1 MRFQNL
7 TEEEKELT
15 YDDVFLVPQYTEVT
29 SRMEVDLTPHD
40 GIGMTMPIVVA
51 NMNAV
56 AGRRMAETVTRRGG
70 MVVLPQDMSHDRIE
84 EIILFLKTRHPII
97 DTAVTLYED
106 ESLQTGL
113 NLISKRSHG
122 AVIVLDREKK
132 PVGIFT
138 EHDSRDRDRF
148 TCLRDVMSRE
158 LITMNES
165 ATPEQ
170 MFLTMKERHIPVL
183 PIISE
188 NGELR
193 GVVTMQGAVR
203 ATLYSPSRN
212 ERGQLL
218 TAVAVGVGGDVVAR
232 VDSLLSM
239 GVDIIVLDTAHGH
252 QKKMLEAVAAV
263 RARLGS
269 HRPLAAGN
277 VVTAQATTALI
288 DAGATHIKV
297 GIGPG
302 AMCTTRMMTGVGR
315 PQFSSVVECSRVA
328 RERGCHVWADG
339 GIRHPR
345 DVALALAAGATSA
358 FFGSWFAGTYESAA
372 DMMVDEQGNLYKESF
387 GMASRRAVTDRT
399 RQTGLFEQ
407 ARKQYFE
414 EGVSHARLYIKEG
427 EESAEDIIDKIAA
440 GVRSTCTYMG
450 ARNLNELHEHA
461 VIGVQ
466 TRAGYEEG
474 KPLLKGW

>member
-1 MRFQNL
+1 
-7 TEEEKELT
+7 
-15 YDDVFLVPQYTEVT
+15 
-29 SRMEVDLTPHD
+29 
-40 GIGMTMPIVVA
+40 
-51 NMNAV
+51 
-56 AGRRMAETVTRRGG
+56 
-70 MVVLPQDMSHDRIE
+70 
-84 EIILFLKTRHPII
+84 
-97 DTAVTLYED
+97 
-106 ESLQTGL
+106 
-113 NLISKRSHG
+113 
-122 AVIVLDREKK
+122 
-132 PVGIFT
+132 
-138 EHDSRDRDRF
+138 
-148 TCLRDVMSRE
+148 MSRE